1 MTTINTEKFEKELGR
16 PLTEQEN
23 AIIEACGPYHTLAL
37 ICIEE
42 GVPIKAV
49 KRIAENVH
57 QLFSFAT
64 REGAELAKHTI
75 EMERLSPGL
84 FFDPNK
90 PRH

>member
-1 MTTINTEKFEKELGR
+1 MMAINTEKFEHELRR
-16 PLTEQEN
+16 PLTDEEKVTV
-23 AIIEACGPYHTLAL
+23 EAFGPYHKLAL

-57 QLFSFAT
+57 QLFSFAK
-64 REGAELAKHTI
+64 REGVELAKHTV
-75 EMERLSPGL
+75 EMERLSPGVI
-84 FFDPNK
+84 FDPNK